1 MSAPLA
7 DISQDLL
14 LCDNLD
20 SVTLKVTGD
29 ADVVL
34 ADCVLSEPT
43 TVRELD
49 PSGGQIL
56 RKATL
61 FVWPVDQSDQPPLG
75 AQILDSDG
83 AYWTILQLERKQHVE
98 TWEATCV
105 NLSVEAGLD
114 NVATVLRANSY
125 TKNSA
130 GEAVPTWTEI
140 ATGIPA
146 RWQPLQEEAQI
157 FEDADFTKTTYRVTF
172 GTAPID
178 TPRELAG
185 GDYRLVD
192 KDGNHYRVTEYI
204 QEERIDRLPVA
215 ICVKILEG
223 AEYYGEPAS
232 GI

>member
-1 MSAPLA
+1 MAVTLCDMSG
-7 DISQDLL
+7 LL
-14 LCDNLD
+14 LLIPGLG
-20 SVTLKVTGD
+20 SVTLKVMGD
-29 ADVVL
+29 ADVL
-34 ADCVLSEPT
+34 LDECVLSEPT
-43 TVRELD
+43 TMRELD
-49 PSGGQIL
+49 PSGGQIV

-75 AQILDSDG
+75 AQILDADG

-130 GEAVPTWTEI
+130 GEAVPTWTAI

-172 GTAPID
+172 GTPPLT
-178 TPRELAG
+178 TPSELAG

-192 KDGNHYRVTEYI
+192 SDGARYRVLEYI
-204 QEERIDRLPVA
+204 NEERIDRLPIA
-215 ICVKILEG
+215 IVVKILEG
-223 AEYYGEPAS
+223 QEYAAS
-232 GI
+232 GV